1 MRLLKMLPIVGL
13 CAASFMSAS
22 AVADHH
28 GVEIN
33 INIADQPLVK
43 IINAESGLCL
53 DATSEGGFVQQSKCD
68 KKLQAQL
75 WTIKGDR
82 IVNGHWKKQCLDIY
96 VIKAGKKKLPWLN
109 TVQTDACEDW
119 KKAQTWVIPKEK
131 KGKGKK
137 GLLKNKYT
145 GQCLVAPGKR
155 PLGPVKA
162 RQCKPVHAGFAV
174 WKVVE

>member
-33 INIADQPLVK
+33 IAAQPLVK
-43 IINAESGLCL
+43 IINAKSGLCL

-68 KKLQAQL
+68 KKLQAQS

-82 IVNGHWKKQCLDIY
+82 IVNGYWTNECLDIY

-109 TVQTDACEDW
+109 TVQTDACEGW
-119 KKAQTWVIPKEK
+119 KKAQTWVIPKGEK
-131 KGKGKK
+131 EKK

-145 GQCLVAPGKR
+145 GQCLVAPGNR

-162 RQCKPVHAGFAV
+162 RECKPVHAGFAV
-174 WKVVE
+174 WKIVK